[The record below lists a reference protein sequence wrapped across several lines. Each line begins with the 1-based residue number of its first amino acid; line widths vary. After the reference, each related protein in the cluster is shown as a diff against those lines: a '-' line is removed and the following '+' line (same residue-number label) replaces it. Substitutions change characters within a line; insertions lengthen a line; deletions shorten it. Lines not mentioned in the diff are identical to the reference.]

1 MSFKCVVKTTL
12 LTGLL
17 LTSLDVAAVRAQ
29 ERTVRPMGDKP
40 NVVLMLADNLGF
52 GDLSVYNGG
61 TRGGIRTPNID
72 KLASEGMRFT
82 QFLVEPG
89 CTPSRAGLMTGQYSI
104 RSGMSLIIPPG
115 AGGGLQPDDVTLGK
129 IFKSVGYNTTYIG
142 KWHLGPG
149 PQSQPQNQGF
159 DQWLMGFKG
168 STDGVLYAA
177 SMRTA
182 GAPEALQRALEV
194 QLVEARSPGGVAEP
208 IRLYDRK
215 YRRQI
220 EADIAEAAASYIEEQ
235 ARADNPFF
243 LMVGWTRPHFPNDP
257 HEDFVGS
264 SGAGKYGD
272 SVVELDA
279 RTGRVLDAID
289 AAGIRDNTIVIWLS
303 DNGAT
308 VRSTATDEIHQG
320 DNGPFRGE
328 LGDAYEGSI
337 RTAGMIRWP
346 GRIEPSL
353 SNGMISVHDFL
364 PTLAGFIGAKIPDD
378 RPFDGVDQGDWLLGK
393 QDHSNREHLL
403 SFVGDRLVAVRWRQ
417 FRIYP
422 VEFLNSNT
430 NPSIGGYLGSTRE
443 LAMFPRAF
451 NIEADPKE
459 MVDVL
464 VSTGNGWLM
473 GPYMQLIAAY
483 KATLVDHPNPPS
495 ASMTRF

>member
-1 MSFKCVVKTTL
+1 
-12 LTGLL
+12 
-17 LTSLDVAAVRAQ
+17 VADEIAVLR
-29 ERTVRPMGDKP
+29 E
-40 NVVLMLADNLGF
+40 
-52 GDLSVYNGG
+52 
-61 TRGGIRTPNID
+61 
-72 KLASEGMRFT
+72 
-82 QFLVEPG
+82 
-89 CTPSRAGLMTGQYSI
+89 
-104 RSGMSLIIPPG
+104 LIE
-115 AGGGLQPDDVTLGK
+115 D
-129 IFKSVGYNTTYIG
+129 
-142 KWHLGPG
+142 
-149 PQSQPQNQGF
+149 
-159 DQWLMGFKG
+159 
-168 STDGVLYAA
+168 
-177 SMRTA
+177 
-182 GAPEALQRALEV
+182 
-194 QLVEARSPGGVAEP
+194 
-208 IRLYDRK
+208 
-215 YRRQI
+215 
-220 EADIAEAAASYIEEQ
+220 Q
-235 ARADNPFF
+235 ARTDDPFF

-346 GRIEPSL
+346 GKIEPGV

-364 PTLAGFIGAKIPDD
+364 PTLAGFIGARIPDD
-378 RPFDGVDQGDWLLGK
+378 RPFDGVDQGDWLLGN
-393 QDHSNREHLL
+393 QGHSNREHLL

-422 VEFLNSNT
+422 IEFLNSNT

-443 LAMFPRAF
+443 LAAFPRAF

-464 VSTGNGWLM
+464 VSEGNAWLM
-473 GPYMQLIAAY
+473 APYMQLIAAY
-483 KATLVDHPNPPS
+483 KATLVDHPNPPGGN
-495 ASMTRF
+495 MTRY

>member
-1 MSFKCVVKTTL
+1 V
-12 LTGLL
+12 
-17 LTSLDVAAVRAQ
+17 
-29 ERTVRPMGDKP
+29 
-40 NVVLMLADNLGF
+40 
-52 GDLSVYNGG
+52 
-61 TRGGIRTPNID
+61 
-72 KLASEGMRFT
+72 
-82 QFLVEPG
+82 
-89 CTPSRAGLMTGQYSI
+89 
-104 RSGMSLIIPPG
+104 
-115 AGGGLQPDDVTLGK
+115 
-129 IFKSVGYNTTYIG
+129 
-142 KWHLGPG
+142 
-149 PQSQPQNQGF
+149 
-159 DQWLMGFKG
+159 
-168 STDGVLYAA
+168 
-177 SMRTA
+177 
-182 GAPEALQRALEV
+182 
-194 QLVEARSPGGVAEP
+194 VEARSPRGAAEP
-208 IRLYDRK
+208 IRLYDLE

-220 EADIAEAAASYIEEQ
+220 EADIARTAASYIEEQ
-235 ARADNPFF
+235 ASGDTPFF
-243 LMVGWTRPHFPNDP
+243 LMIGWTRPHFPNDP

-279 RTGRVLDAID
+279 RTGQVLDAID

-308 VRSTATDEIHQG
+308 VRSTAPDEIHQG

-346 GRIEPSL
+346 GRIEPGV

-364 PTLAGFIGAKIPDD
+364 PTLAGFIGAEVPDD
-378 RPFDGVDQGDWLLGK
+378 RPIDGVDQGDWLLGR
-393 QDHSNREHLL
+393 QEDSNREHLL

-443 LAMFPRAF
+443 LAMFPRVF

-459 MVDVL
+459 RVDVI
-464 VSTGNGWLM
+464 VSVGNAWIM

-483 KATLVDHPNPPS
+483 KATLVGHPNRPG